1 MSLSEIPVWAL
12 FVILA
17 LLIACSAFFSSSET
31 AMMALN
37 RYRLKNLADSGHH
50 SAKLASR
57 LLEQPDRLL
66 GVILLGNNLV
76 NLSAAS
82 ISTIAALRLYGEPA
96 IAIFTFILTVVVLI
110 FAEVA
115 PKTLAMRHPEG
126 IAYPASYILIVLLW
140 LLYPLV
146 WIINLFANYFLRLF
160 NVKSQYNLDALNK
173 DELRTVVSEA
183 ESLIPKSHHDML
195 MGILDLERI
204 TVEDIM
210 VPRNAI
216 EGIDLADEWDEV
228 LEQLATSHH
237 TRLPVFEG
245 SLDNVVGVLH
255 LRRAIH
261 ALQTGESLT
270 REKLVNLLR
279 PAYFVPEDTPVMQQ
293 LLIMQKERRRL
304 GLAVDEYGDLQGMIT
319 MDEILEEIIGEFN
332 AQTPG
337 DLQDVHKQ
345 SDNSYMVNGMASIR
359 DLNRNMGWEFPVD
372 GPKTLNGLI
381 LERLEDIPQ
390 TGTTLLIDNYPVEVV
405 QTMDAAVRMARIYP
419 RVISEEES
427 DKEAELIQQK

>member
-1 MSLSEIPVWAL
+1 
-12 FVILA
+12 
-17 LLIACSAFFSSSET
+17 
-31 AMMALN
+31 MALN
-37 RYRLKNLADSGHH
+37 RYRLKNLAENGHR

-57 LLEQPDRLL
+57 LLERPDRLL

-96 IAIFTFILTVVVLI
+96 IALFTFILTLVVLI

-115 PKTLAMRHPEG
+115 PKTLAMRHPES

-146 WIINLFANYFLRLF
+146 WVINLIANQVLRLF
-160 NVKSQYNLDALNK
+160 NSNEEYNQDALNK

-195 MGILDLERI
+195 MSILDLERI

-216 EGIDLADEWDEV
+216 ECIDLDDEWDEI

-237 TRLPVFEG
+237 TRLPVFQG
-245 SLDNVVGVLH
+245 NIDNVVGVLH

-261 ALQTGESLT
+261 AIQMDNLD
-270 REKLVNLLR
+270 REKLMKILR
-279 PAYFVPEDTPVMQQ
+279 PAYFVPVETPVMQQ
-293 LLIMQKERRRL
+293 LLIMQNEHHRL
-304 GLAVDEYGDLQGMIT
+304 GLAVDEYGDLQGMVT
-319 MDEILEEIIGEFN
+319 MDEILEEIVGEFTTQAIGE
-332 AQTPG
+332 AP
-337 DLQDVHKQ
+337 DVHKQ
-345 SDNSYMVNGMASIR
+345 SDGSFMVYGMASIR
-359 DLNRNMGWEFPVD
+359 DVNRNMGWELPVD

-390 TGTTLLIDNYPVEVV
+390 PGTTMLIDNYPVEVV
-405 QTMDAAVRMARIYP
+405 QTKGAAVRMARIYP
-419 RVISEEES
+419 RVES
-427 DKEAELIQQK
+427 DDDETPAD

>member
-1 MSLSEIPVWAL
+1 MSELPVWAL

-37 RYRLKNLADSGHH
+37 RYRLKNLADNGHR

-57 LLEQPDRLL
+57 LLERPDRLL

-96 IAIFTFILTVVVLI
+96 IAVFTFILTLVVLI

-126 IAYPASYILIVLLW
+126 IAYPASYVLIVLLW

-146 WIINLFANYFLRLF
+146 WIINLIANQVLRLF
-160 NVKSQYNLDALNK
+160 NSNAEYNQDALNK

-183 ESLIPKSHHDML
+183 ERMIPKSHHDML
-195 MGILDLERI
+195 MSILDLERI

-216 EGIDLADEWDEV
+216 ECIDLEDEWDEI
-228 LEQLATSHH
+228 LEQLGTSHH
-237 TRLPVFEG
+237 TRLPVFQG
-245 SLDNVVGVLH
+245 NIDNVVGVLH

-261 ALQTGESLT
+261 AIQIDDLD
-270 REKLVNLLR
+270 REKLMKFLR
-279 PAYFVPEDTPVMQQ
+279 PAYFVPVDTPVMQQ
-293 LLIMQKERRRL
+293 LLIMQKEHHRL

-319 MDEILEEIIGEFN
+319 MDEILEEIVGEFTTQ
-332 AQTPG
+332 AVGEAP
-337 DLQDVHKQ
+337 DVHKQ
-345 SDNSYMVNGMASIR
+345 SDGSYMVYGMASIR
-359 DLNRNMGWEFPVD
+359 DVNRNMGWELPVD

-381 LERLEDIPQ
+381 LERMEDIPQ
-390 TGTTLLIDNYPVEVV
+390 PGTTMLIDNYPVEVV
-405 QTMDAAVRMARIYP
+405 QTKGAAVRMARIYP
-419 RVISEEES
+419 RVEAMPDETTS
-427 DKEAELIQQK
+427 D

>member
-1 MSLSEIPVWAL
+1 LSEIPVWVL
-12 FVILA
+12 FVVLA
-17 LLIACSAFFSSSET
+17 VLIACSAFFSSSET

-37 RYRLKNLADSGHH
+37 RYRLKDIAGKGNR
-50 SAKLASR
+50 SAKLASP
-57 LLEQPDRLL
+57 LLSQPDRLL

-96 IAIFTFILTVVVLI
+96 IAVFTFILTLVVLI

-115 PKTLAMRHPEG
+115 PKTLAMRNPEK
-126 IAYPASYILIVLLW
+126 IAFPASYILIVLLW
-140 LLYPLV
+140 VLYPIV
-146 WIINLFANYFLRLF
+146 WIINIFANRFLRLF
-160 NVKSQYNLDALNK
+160 NIKPQHNQDALNK

-210 VPRNAI
+210 VPRGAI
-216 EGIDLADEWDEV
+216 EGIDLDDEWDEI

-237 TRLPVFEG
+237 TRLPVFKG
-245 SLDNVVGVLH
+245 NLDNVIGVLH

-261 ALQTGESLT
+261 AVQTNDLD
-270 REKLVNLLR
+270 REKLVELLR

-319 MDEILEEIIGEFN
+319 MDEIIEEIIGEFN
-332 AQTPG
+332 AQAPG

-345 SDNSYMVNGMASIR
+345 NDGSYMVNGMASIR
-359 DLNRNMGWEFPVD
+359 DLNRNMGWQLPVN

-381 LERLEDIPQ
+381 LENLEDIPQ
-390 TGTTLLIDNYPVEVV
+390 TGTTMLIDNYPVEVV
-405 QTMDAAVRMARIYP
+405 QTKDAAVRMVRIYP
-419 RVISEEES
+419 RVSPV
-427 DKEAELIQQK
+427 DKENNTKR

>member
-1 MSLSEIPVWAL
+1 MSEIPVWAL

-17 LLIACSAFFSSSET
+17 LLIAISAFFSSSET

-37 RYRLKNLADSGHH
+37 RYRLKNLAEKGHR

-96 IAIFTFILTVVVLI
+96 IAIFTFILTLVVLI

-126 IAYPASYILIVLLW
+126 IAYPASYVLVVLLW
-140 LLYPLV
+140 LLYPIV
-146 WIINLFANYFLRLF
+146 WVINLLSNYFLRLF
-160 NVKSQYNLDALNK
+160 NIKPKQNQDALNK

-210 VPRNAI
+210 VSRSAI
-216 EGIDLADEWDEV
+216 EGIDLEDEWDEI

-237 TRLPVFEG
+237 TRLPVFKG
-245 SLDNVVGVLH
+245 NLDNVVGVLH

-261 ALQTGESLT
+261 AMQMDDLD
-270 REKLVNLLR
+270 RENLLKFLR
-279 PAYFVPEDTPVMQQ
+279 PAYFVPIDTPVMQQ
-293 LLIMQKERRRL
+293 LLIMQKEHHRL
-304 GLAVDEYGDLQGMIT
+304 GLVVDEYGDLQGMIT
-319 MDEILEEIIGEFN
+319 MDEILEEIVGEF
-332 AQTPG
+332 ATQAPG
-337 DLQDVHKQ
+337 DVQDVHKQ
-345 SDNSYMVNGMASIR
+345 SDGSYMVYGMASIR
-359 DLNRNMGWEFPVD
+359 DLNRNMGWQLPVN

-390 TGTTLLIDNYPVEVV
+390 TGTTMLIDNYPIEVV
-405 QTMDAAVRMARIYP
+405 QTKDAAVRMVRIYP
-419 RVISEEES
+419 PVSPFDQES
-427 DKEAELIQQK
+427 NTSSSR

>member
-1 MSLSEIPVWAL
+1 
-12 FVILA
+12 
-17 LLIACSAFFSSSET
+17 
-31 AMMALN
+31 MMALN
-37 RYRLKNLADSGHH
+37 RYRLKNLADKGYR

-57 LLEQPDRLL
+57 LLDQPDRLL

-82 ISTIAALRLYGEPA
+82 ISTIAALRLYGETA
-96 IAIFTFILTVVVLI
+96 IAVFTFILTLVVLV

-115 PKTLAMRHPEG
+115 PKTLAMRHPEK
-126 IAYPASYILIVLLW
+126 IAFPASYVLIVLLW
-140 LLYPLV
+140 ILYPIV
-146 WIINLFANYFLRLF
+146 WIINIFANHFLRLF
-160 NVKSQYNLDALNK
+160 NIKPQHNQDALNK
-173 DELRTVVSEA
+173 DELRTVVKEA

-195 MGILDLERI
+195 MSILDLERI

-210 VPRNAI
+210 VPRSAI
-216 EGIDLADEWDEV
+216 EGINLDDEWDEI
-228 LEQLATSHH
+228 LEQLTTSHH
-237 TRLPVFEG
+237 TRLPVFKG
-245 SLDNVVGVLH
+245 NLDNVVGVLH

-261 ALQTGESLT
+261 AVQTDKFD
-270 REKLVNLLR
+270 REKLVKLLR

-332 AQTPG
+332 TQAPG

-345 SDNSYMVNGMASIR
+345 SDGSYMVNGMASIR
-359 DLNRNMGWEFPVD
+359 DLNRNMGWQLPVN

-390 TGTTLLIDNYPVEVV
+390 TGTTMLIDNYPVEVV
-405 QTMDAAVRMARIYP
+405 QTTGGAVRMVRIYP
-419 RVISEEES
+419 RVEDVVNVTVKNGKS
-427 DKEAELIQQK
+427 

>member
-1 MSLSEIPVWAL
+1 MTDLPIWVL

-17 LLIACSAFFSSSET
+17 VLIAISAFFSSSET

-37 RYRLKNLADSGHH
+37 RYRLKNLADKGHR

-57 LLEQPDRLL
+57 LLDQPDRLL

-82 ISTIAALRLYGEPA
+82 ISTIAALRIYGETA
-96 IAIFTFILTVVVLI
+96 IAIFTFILTLIVLI

-115 PKTLAMRHPEG
+115 PKTLAMRHPEK
-126 IAYPASYILIVLLW
+126 IAYPASYVLIVLLW
-140 LLYPLV
+140 VLYPIV
-146 WIINLFANYFLRLF
+146 WTINIVANRFLRLF
-160 NVKSQYNLDALNK
+160 NIKPQRNKDALNK

-195 MGILDLERI
+195 LGILDLEKI

-216 EGIDLADEWDEV
+216 EGIDLDDEWDEI

-237 TRLPVFEG
+237 TRLPVFKG
-245 SLDNVVGVLH
+245 SLDHVVGVLH
-255 LRRAIH
+255 LRQAIH
-261 ALQTGESLT
+261 SMQTGNLD
-270 REKLVNLLR
+270 RDKLIKLLR
-279 PAYFVPEDTPVMQQ
+279 PAYYVPENTPVMQQ
-293 LLIMQKERRRL
+293 LLIMQKEKRRL

-319 MDEILEEIIGEFN
+319 MDEILEEIVGEFN
-332 AQTPG
+332 TQAPG

-359 DLNRNMGWEFPVD
+359 DLNRNMGWHLPVD

-381 LERLEDIPQ
+381 LEKLEDIPQ
-390 TGTTLLIDNYPVEVV
+390 TGTTMLIDDYPVEVV
-405 QTMDAAVRMARIYP
+405 QTMGPAVRMVRIYP
-419 RVISEEES
+419 RVENVDANTDEEE
-427 DKEAELIQQK
+427 KA